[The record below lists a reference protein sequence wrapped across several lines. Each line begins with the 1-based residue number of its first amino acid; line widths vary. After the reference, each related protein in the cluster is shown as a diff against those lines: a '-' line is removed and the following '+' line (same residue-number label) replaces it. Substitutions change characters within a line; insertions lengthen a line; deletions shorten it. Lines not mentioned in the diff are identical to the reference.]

1 MDSKKAPQWAHDVLD
16 ALANI
21 RHTGYL
27 KFEYQD
33 GGIHKRYEVLTRYE
47 DKDEIISALVNN
59 TSNTIDTS
67 K

>member
-16 ALANI
+16 ALVNI

-27 KFEYQD
+27 KFEYKD
-33 GGIHKRYEVLTRYE
+33 GRIHKRYEVLTRYE

-59 TSNTIDTS
+59 TSKTIDTS

>member
-16 ALANI
+16 ALVNI

-27 KFEYQD
+27 KFEYKD
-33 GGIHKRYEVLTRYE
+33 GEIHKRYEVLTRYE

-59 TSNTIDTS
+59 TSNTTDTD